1 MRPSKYP
8 GRVRLND
15 QSQNTEGLLF
25 LSQWAWTPV
34 LRVKKSGIV
43 DLCLNET
50 IQNTAAIS
58 RDTLPWFANQRP
70 ISLAPSLLRCP
81 PCRAIRTLVLLGI
94 PIAFGVLLAFH
105 RFPSFNF
112 KELSERC
119 LTKLDSGA
127 SLSLNANLS
136 ENRNSA
142 PLV

>member
-1 MRPSKYP
+1 MHS
-8 GRVRLND
+8 
-15 QSQNTEGLLF
+15 
-25 LSQWAWTPV
+25 
-34 LRVKKSGIV
+34 
-43 DLCLNET
+43 
-50 IQNTAAIS
+50 TAP
-58 RDTLPWFANQRP
+58 LW
-70 ISLAPSLLRCP
+70 LGMAPSLFRGT
-81 PCRAIRTLVLLGI
+81 PCRGLRTLVLLGI